1 MAGPPPFIAS
11 IHRPGDAGLNYPL
24 GASDGSETLSSSP
37 YDVVEVS
44 LSEIGKFGCARSSQG
59 HVKCWGYNAYGQLG
73 HGNTSTASDGENEM
87 GEDLA
92 FVPLGANRTA
102 TSISVGENHA
112 CALSTTVA

>member
-1 MAGPPPFIAS
+1 MLDS
-11 IHRPGDAGLNYPL
+11 TTPL

-92 FVPLGANRTA
+92 FVPLGAN
-102 TSISVGENHA
+102 
-112 CALSTTVA
+112 LSLIHI

>member
-1 MAGPPPFIAS
+1 M
-11 IHRPGDAGLNYPL
+11 
-24 GASDGSETLSSSP
+24 
-37 YDVVEVS
+37 
-44 LSEIGKFGCARSSQG
+44 QG
-59 HVKCWGYNAYGQLG
+59 HEKCWGYNAHGQLG

-112 CALSTTVA
+112 CACSTTVP